1 VFVVIC
7 KKITWVGWNPQS
19 MGGGFHKCMMELVVR
34 LGQIKIGFHAI
45 SWHILI
51 TSYTATLFFK
61 IFDIIF
67 SVITA
72 THNFI

>member
-1 VFVVIC
+1 
-7 KKITWVGWNPQS
+7 
-19 MGGGFHKCMMELVVR
+19 MGGMESSEYEGGFLKCMMELVVR

-51 TSYTATLFFK
+51 TSYTATLYFK

>member
-1 VFVVIC
+1 MLFVLF
-7 KKITWVGWNPQS
+7 KNQMGRMES
-19 MGGGFHKCMMELVVR
+19 SEYGGGFHKCMMELVVR

-51 TSYTATLFFK
+51 TSYTATLYFK

>member
-1 VFVVIC
+1 MLFVLF
-7 KKITWVGWNPQS
+7 KNQ
-19 MGGGFHKCMMELVVR
+19 MGGMESSEYEGGFLKCMMELVVR
-34 LGQIKIGFHAI
+34 LGQIKIGFHAFI
-45 SWHILI
+45 GHILI
-51 TSYTATLFFK
+51 TTFTATLSFK